1 MDAYVGIDVGRNF
14 HVYAIVSSTG
24 KPLTSGRFLSD
35 GNGFQSFLAVLE
47 KQDVTLVGMEATG
60 HYWRNLFHLL
70 RRHGY
75 TCRVLNP
82 IVTQY
87 YRRMSLIRH
96 KTDALDAECIARYL
110 AAVRPAGQNLDPET
124 QEQLRA
130 MARLQATLA
139 EQLTATVNRLH
150 QMVDQSFPE
159 FTRQVPRLRSAKA
172 LTLLKRYPTA
182 ASITQARR
190 LATLSYGKQ
199 GHRLGPEQAARLK
212 AAAAAT
218 AGHAQS
224 AADALMIRQT
234 VEQILLLQKQEQ
246 ELLSEMEEL
255 AQSVDTGL
263 KQLLTIPGISVKSAA
278 AIIGEVGDIRQF
290 PSVKQLI
297 GYVGCHPRFNSSG
310 MKEGMA
316 FMSKAGNKRLRRILW
331 QCTIVAIRHNPLV
344 RAHYEAKVAEG
355 KRKMVAIG
363 HAMAK
368 LVRIV
373 WAVLTYNEPFDATG
387 GTRLVAARSPEQ
399 AGS

>member
-278 AIIGEVGDIRQF
+278 AIIGEVGDI
-290 PSVKQLI
+290 
-297 GYVGCHPRFNSSG
+297 
-310 MKEGMA
+310 
-316 FMSKAGNKRLRRILW
+316 
-331 QCTIVAIRHNPLV
+331 
-344 RAHYEAKVAEG
+344 
-355 KRKMVAIG
+355 
-363 HAMAK
+363 
-368 LVRIV
+368 
-373 WAVLTYNEPFDATG
+373 
-387 GTRLVAARSPEQ
+387 
-399 AGS
+399 